1 MAEVAV
7 PLLDNIETSPPT
19 SQALKSANI
28 NAPELSNDENLYIT
42 LENITYYKT
51 LSLEV
56 ADILKEYGVDN
67 LEWRERA
74 QKIDYCGT
82 RLAFDKEGKLIG
94 ANFCRQRVCPCCQRR
109 RSLKVKSDFYR
120 IQEALSGCAWVH
132 LVLTVPNVYASELGN
147 TLDDMQRCSSR
158 FFRIAE
164 VKRAFL
170 GVARCTEV
178 SYNDKVNTYHPHFHC
193 LVAVKRSY
201 FSSRNYLSRD
211 RLRRLW
217 SACWDMRSLK
227 IENAKDGDII
237 SSGEAFDGYQ
247 LLQLYIAKADEGA
260 VAEIAKYAVKP
271 LELEL
276 PKPIKYTVLTWLLR
290 ALHGRRLIQTF
301 GIVKQTAAALKIDLN
316 ADPEEAEQ
324 VDRTNVRCYN
334 WSWHDRRFIFSLTEF
349 YERG

>member
-237 SSGEAFDGYQ
+237 SCGEAFDGYQ
-247 LLQLYIAKADEGA
+247 LL
-260 VAEIAKYAVKP
+260 
-271 LELEL
+271 
-276 PKPIKYTVLTWLLR
+276 
-290 ALHGRRLIQTF
+290 
-301 GIVKQTAAALKIDLN
+301 
-316 ADPEEAEQ
+316 
-324 VDRTNVRCYN
+324 
-334 WSWHDRRFIFSLTEF
+334 
-349 YERG
+349 